1 MLVGSIEAGGTK
13 FVCAVG
19 DTEYNIID
27 SHHFATT
34 SPDSTLSKVIDYFRQ
49 FKISALGV
57 ASFGPLDLDRQSP
70 NFGSIMAS
78 PKLDWRNIP
87 IYEILKKQL
96 QVPIFL
102 TTDVNG
108 SAYGEYIVGRLRG
121 QQLNSLVYYTVGTGV
136 GAGVIY
142 NGKFIGDLGHPEM
155 GHVFVKRHP
164 KDRDFTGVCHYH
176 HDCLEGLVSGPTF
189 EVRLGKRGENVSLND
204 PVWDVMAY
212 YMAQAL
218 IQTTMTLRPSK
229 FVLGGSVLNDT
240 FIQKIRD
247 QYKKLINDYI
257 SLPPLE
263 SYIVRPLVENNG
275 SATIGNFALALNQ
288 IQKDKN

>member
-19 DTEYNIID
+19 DEEYNIVD
-27 SHHFATT
+27 SHHFPTT
-34 SPDSTLSKVIDYFRQ
+34 DPDTTLSKVIDYFQQ

-57 ASFGPLDLDRQSP
+57 ASFGPLDLDKKSA

-87 IYEILKKQL
+87 IYQILKDRL
-96 QVPIFL
+96 HIPIFL

-121 QQLNSLVYYTVGTGV
+121 QKLNSLVYYTIGTGV
-136 GAGVIY
+136 GAGIIY
-142 NGKFIGDLGHPEM
+142 DGKFLGDLGHPEM

-164 KDRDFTGVCHYH
+164 NDKNFKGICHYH

-189 EVRLGKRGENVSLND
+189 EVRLGKRGEDVSLND

-218 IQTTMTLRPSK
+218 MQSTMTLRPSK
-229 FVLGGSVLNDT
+229 FVLGGSVVNDT
-240 FIQKIRD
+240 FLKKIRQ
-247 QYKKLINDYI
+247 QYKLLINDYI
-257 SLPPLE
+257 SLPSLE
-263 SYIVRPLVENNG
+263 DYIVRPLVENNG
-275 SATIGNFALALNQ
+275 SATIGNFALAIKQ
-288 IQKDKN
+288 IQQE

>member
-19 DTEYNIID
+19 DEEYNIVD
-27 SHHFATT
+27 SHHFPTMD
-34 SPDSTLSKVIDYFRQ
+34 PDTTLSKVIDYFQQ
-49 FKISALGV
+49 FDISALGV
-57 ASFGPLDLDRQSP
+57 ACFGPLDLDRQSA
-70 NFGSIMAS
+70 NYGSIMAS

-87 IYEILKKQL
+87 IYQILKDRL
-96 QVPIFL
+96 HIPIFL

-121 QQLNSLVYYTVGTGV
+121 QQLNSLVYYTIGTGV
-136 GAGVIY
+136 GAGIIY
-142 NGKFIGDLGHPEM
+142 DGKFLGDLGHPEM

-164 KDRDFTGVCHYH
+164 NDKNFEGVCHYH

-189 EVRLGKRGENVSLND
+189 EVRVGKRGENVSLND
-204 PVWDVMAY
+204 PVWEIMAY

-218 IQTTMTLRPSK
+218 MQSTMTLRPSK
-229 FVLGGSVLNDT
+229 FVLGGSVVNDI
-240 FIQKIRD
+240 FLKKIRQ
-247 QYKKLINDYI
+247 QYKKLINGYI

-263 SYIVRPLVENNG
+263 DYIVRPLVEDNG
-275 SATIGNFALALNQ
+275 SATIGNFALA
-288 IQKDKN
+288 IQQSQ